1 MSGSSSETKRLEA
14 PKDGSVTVVTEVSVT
29 EKEIVEDRDSI
40 VIRLDAAY
48 LNLNDQMAE
57 FQTQWDDNPTLAFVT
72 SAREGWNA
80 GGADWL
86 SDQAELFKAE
96 LWTDLG
102 GKVRDAA
109 GTAYDRLAGYS
120 KQRYDELHKQLSKHI
135 ENPDET
141 LKNWAWWQKTIETEV
156 TEFGHQQLQRLEDAR
171 HAVQVAA
178 ETVIESVDKA
188 RKIYQH
194 RDAILNL
201 PSLIADGQPRPIQNF
216 VDTVL
221 MDIDPVLAKAIRND
235 PNFAVVL
242 EVIADHDSALSY
254 LAYVGLMI
262 EAIPP
267 NFYAYVAGKGSA
279 YLMIEVVM
287 LVVSALLSAGAA
299 VAARITMLIGRFAA
313 AGVKVVTANR
323 RIRRAK
329 AAIDA
334 FLRILED
341 LSEAVNSLH
350 NLGAKLLQ
358 ARSRGLVV
366 RGKTKTTLIAK
377 KQGIKR
383 EKRCRICGSTT
394 HTTPR
399 RRLGTVEYV

>member
-1 MSGSSSETKRLEA
+1 MQA
-14 PKDGSVTVVTEVSVT
+14 PKDGAVIVTTETQVT
-29 EKEIVEDRDSI
+29 EKEIFEEREGI
-40 VIRLDAAY
+40 VLRLHAAY
-48 LNLNDQMAE
+48 LNLTDQMAE
-57 FQTQWDDNPTLAFVT
+57 FQSQWDDNPTLAFVV

-86 SDQAELFKAE
+86 NDQAELFKAE

-102 GKVRDAA
+102 GKIRDAA

-135 ENPDET
+135 ENPDDT
-141 LKNWAWWQKTIETEV
+141 LYNWAWWQRTITDEASELA
-156 TEFGHQQLQRLEDAR
+156 HQQLQRIDEAR
-171 HAVQVAA
+171 HAVQDAA
-178 ETVIESVDKA
+178 NTVIESANKA

-201 PSLIADGQPRPIQNF
+201 PSLIADGKPQPVQNF

-221 MDIDPVLAKAIRND
+221 MDIDPELAKAIRND

-242 EVIADHDSALSY
+242 EIIADHDSALSY
-254 LAYVGLMI
+254 LAYVGLMM
-262 EAIPP
+262 EAMPP

-323 RIRRAK
+323 RIQRAK
-329 AAIDA
+329 AAIEA
-334 FLRILED
+334 FLRILRD
-341 LSEAVNSLH
+341 LSDAVDDLH

-358 ARSRGLVV
+358 ARSKGLVV
-366 RGKTKTTLIAK
+366 RGNTKTTLAAK
-377 KQGIKR
+377 RTSIKR
-383 EKRCRICGSTT
+383 DKKCRVCGSTT

-399 RRLGTVEYV
+399 RRPGNVEYA

>member
-1 MSGSSSETKRLEA
+1 MEA
-14 PKDGSVTVVTEVSVT
+14 PKDGAVIVTTETRVT
-29 EKEIVEDRDSI
+29 EKEISEEREGI
-40 VIRLDAAY
+40 VLRLHAAY
-48 LNLNDQMAE
+48 LNLTDQMAE
-57 FQTQWDDNPTLAFVT
+57 FQSQWDENPTLAFVT

-80 GGADWL
+80 GGAEWL
-86 SDQAELFKAE
+86 SDQAELFKPE

-102 GKVRDAA
+102 GKIRDAA
-109 GTAYDRLAGYS
+109 GTAYDRLASYS
-120 KQRYDELHKQLSKHI
+120 KQRYDELHKQLSTHI
-135 ENPDET
+135 ENPDDT
-141 LKNWAWWQKTIETEV
+141 LYNWAWWQKAITEEA
-156 TEFGHQQLQRLEDAR
+156 TELGRQQLQKLEDAR
-171 HAVQVAA
+171 HAVQDAA
-178 ETVIESVDKA
+178 NTVIESANKA

-201 PSLIADGQPRPIQNF
+201 PSLIADGQPRPVQNF

-221 MDIDPVLAKAIRND
+221 MDIDPVLAKSIRND

-242 EVIADHDSALSY
+242 EIIADHDSALSY

-313 AGVKVVTANR
+313 ASVKVVTANR
-323 RIRRAK
+323 RIKRAK

-334 FLRILED
+334 FLRIMRD
-341 LSEAVNSLH
+341 LSDAVDDLH

-358 ARSRGLVV
+358 ARSKGLVV
-366 RGKTKTTLIAK
+366 RGNTKTTLAAK
-377 KQGIKR
+377 RTSIKR
-383 EKRCRICGSTT
+383 DKKCRVCGSTA

-399 RRLGTVEYV
+399 LRPGTVHYV

>member
-1 MSGSSSETKRLEA
+1 MEA
-14 PKDGSVTVVTEVSVT
+14 PKDGAVIVTTEVTVT
-29 EKEIVEDRDSI
+29 EKEIVEEREGI
-40 VIRLDAAY
+40 VLRLHAAY
-48 LNLNDQMAE
+48 LNLSDQMVE
-57 FQTQWDDNPTLAFVT
+57 FQSQWDDNPTLAFVT

-86 SDQAELFKAE
+86 NDQAELFKAE

-102 GKVRDAA
+102 GKIRDAA

-120 KQRYDELHKQLSKHI
+120 RQRYDELHKQLSRHI
-135 ENPDET
+135 ENPEDT
-141 LKNWAWWQKTIETEV
+141 LYNWAWWQREITEEV
-156 TEFGHQQLQRLEDAR
+156 TELGQQQLKKIDEAR
-171 HAVQVAA
+171 HAVQDAA
-178 ETVIESVDKA
+178 NTVIESANKA
-188 RKIYQH
+188 IKIYQH

-201 PSLIADGQPRPIQNF
+201 PSLIADGKPQPVQNF

-221 MDIDPVLAKAIRND
+221 WDIDPELAKSIRND

-242 EVIADHDSALSY
+242 EIIADHDSALSY

-323 RIRRAK
+323 RIQRAK
-329 AAIDA
+329 AAIEA
-334 FLRILED
+334 FIRILRD
-341 LSEAVNSLH
+341 LSDAVDDLH
-350 NLGAKLLQ
+350 NLGSRLIS
-358 ARSRGLVV
+358 ARSKGLVV
-366 RGKTKTTLIAK
+366 RGKTKTTLQA
-377 KQGIKR
+377 KR
-383 EKRCRICGSTT
+383 EAVRRDKRCRRCGSTQ
-394 HTTPR
+394 HSTPR
-399 RRLGTVEYV
+399 SHIGKVVYD